1 MVWRQDPGAGTSAR
15 RGGRRSGAATEG
27 TSEAQDTV
35 LKGLLQHSGNVR
47 HATSIMDMIIIEDL
61 TRKHQGKDQLFNVQ
75 LAGVASIHFHS
86 CVSNVPPGLTV
97 TAPAT
102 KPPCPR
108 PSQQAARGE
117 PGLPSPPPFHA
128 RLETSKGHKYTWCK
142 WGVNI
147 KSRQFDR
154 SSRARGIKGTA
165 AKLISS
171 SLPVDFSAPYFCN
184 N

>member
-27 TSEAQDTV
+27 TSKAQDTV

-61 TRKHQGKDQLFNVQ
+61 TRKHQGNDQLFNVQ

-154 SSRARGIKGTA
+154 SSRAGGIKGTA